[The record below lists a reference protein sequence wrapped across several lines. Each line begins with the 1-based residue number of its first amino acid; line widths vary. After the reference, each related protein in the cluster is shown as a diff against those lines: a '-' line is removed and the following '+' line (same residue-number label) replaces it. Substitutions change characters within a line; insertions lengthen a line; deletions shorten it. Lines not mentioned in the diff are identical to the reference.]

1 MKPGRK
7 WRRTAVEL
15 NGRLVPLRDDWSLY
29 DAASDL
35 EIARIYRD
43 RDGDWCCVV
52 RTIRD
57 NELKDE
63 AMNWHK
69 TGPEAK
75 AHAEQQTSWRN
86 YNVGRKRSKGEIL
99 ARAGVRPMPS
109 TVRPSKTD

>member
-35 EIARIYRD
+35 EIARIARMP
-43 RDGDWCCVV
+43 DGDWRYII

-57 NELKDE
+57 NELKDDS
-63 AMNWHK
+63 MGWVK

-75 AHAEQQTSWRN
+75 AYCESQTGWRN
-86 YNVGRKRSKGEIL
+86 YNIGRKRTKEEIL
-99 ARAGVRPMPS
+99 ARAGVRPMPK
-109 TVRPSKTD
+109 R